1 MAKKND
7 TTDGQAGAQSQLRDS
22 KGVNALR
29 DAKRRKG
36 GAGTVDRAQGRRL
49 REVPQGAPRPRVA
62 RGRGGYHLGMS
73 VKGGRDGGSRWA
85 LPFLAGVLS
94 AAAGMVVLRALG
106 PRRRLVDPR
115 LIRRAWR
122 GDENV
127 PPAVIVPGIMGSG
140 LLRPDQ
146 TRVWLNLRNVVGQ
159 YNLSLPFVLP
169 LTESRDELRAG
180 SLLGTE
186 HRLPRMFGFTEYYD
200 LLELLEAAGF
210 VPAKKTGGRGLVHHV
225 FAYDWRRDLVESV
238 RRLDETLEA
247 LADARGDHDTR
258 FNIVGHS
265 MGGLIARY
273 YLRYGTAEPQPGMPV
288 TWAGAR
294 RINSMVLV
302 AVPNAGSIHSL
313 EAMLYGNRV
322 GLSYTTLA
330 ASVIARMP
338 SVYQLIPPKGAAA
351 LLDASGAEIDADLHD
366 IATWE
371 RFGWGPFGSTSMRRL
386 SGLEDNRDRIG
397 YDEFLAAVLHR
408 AREFHRA
415 LVQPPADALSDQGD
429 RARRRLHADD
439 GPLHRAGEAGDVPAL
454 RAPEPSGGGC
464 DVRGRRRPRHP
475 QQRAGLAPAGGGGLR
490 DGVRLPRGRAR
501 VHRQRR
507 PSRHLQGADLP
518 ERAAAPAP
526 SPRRARRRARPRRRG
541 HRLLTG
547 SRERPSPA

>member
-1 MAKKND
+1 M
-7 TTDGQAGAQSQLRDS
+7 SPR
-22 KGVNALR
+22 
-29 DAKRRKG
+29 G
-36 GAGTVDRAQGRRL
+36 GARN
-49 REVPQGAPRPRVA
+49 
-62 RGRGGYHLGMS
+62 
-73 VKGGRDGGSRWA
+73 DGGSRWA
-85 LPFLAGVLS
+85 VPFLAGAMTSV
-94 AAAGMVVLRALG
+94 AGMVLLRAVS

-115 LIRRAWR
+115 LIRRAWH

-140 LLRPDQ
+140 LLREDQ
-146 TRVWLNLRNVVGQ
+146 TRVWLNLRNAVGQ

-186 HRLPRMFGFTEYYD
+186 HRLPRLFGFTEYYD

-247 LADARGDHDTR
+247 LADARGEPDTR

-273 YLRYGTAEPQPGMPV
+273 YLRYGTAEPQAGMPV

-338 SVYQLIPPKGAAA
+338 SVYQLIPPKGSPA
-351 LLDASGAEIDADLHD
+351 LLDAAGAEVDADLHD

-386 SGLEDNRDRIG
+386 SGLEDNRDQIG
-397 YDEFLAAVLHR
+397 YDEFLAAVLQR
-408 AREFHRA
+408 AGAFHRA
-415 LVQPPADALSDQGD
+415 LVQTPLMPCPIKVTVLGGDCMPTMARCIVPDKRGSFPRFEPLNRHEADAMFD
-429 RARRRLHADD
+429 
-439 GPLHRAGEAGDVPAL
+439 AGD
-454 RAPEPSGGGC
+454 
-464 DVRGRRRPRHP
+464 GRVTRSSVLGTH
-475 QQRAGLAPAGGGGLR
+475 
-490 DGVRLPRGRAR
+490 LP
-501 VHRQRR
+501 
-507 PSRHLQGADLP
+507 GADESESGSGYP
-518 ERAAAPAP
+518 EVARTFIGSADHHGIYKEPTFQSVLLRQLLRPASIPTARTLAEAA
-526 SPRRARRRARPRRRG
+526 
-541 HRLLTG
+541 TG
-547 SRERPSPA
+547 S